1 MPVLATL
8 RRALHTGGTF
18 VLDALAPLRCV
29 GCNRLGTIACPDCLA
44 KVQTTVTTTPGP
56 EPLTSISSAVEYQ
69 DQFAQRLLHALK
81 YDHIRGAVEPLAH
94 WLIPV
99 VRAVHQPGD
108 VLIPVPLHARRRRQR
123 GFNQSELLAKKVSAA
138 VNVPIAYCVQRN
150 RNTKP
155 QVECDGEERRKNLV
169 DAFTVSPFNTKRIIV
184 LDDVTTTGSTFVE
197 IAKAI
202 RKVSDV
208 PIIGVAVGRG

>member
-1 MPVLATL
+1 MPVFAAL
-8 RRALHTGGTF
+8 RRAVTKTGEF
-18 VLDALAPLRCV
+18 LLAALAPLRCV
-29 GCNRLGTIACPDCLA
+29 GCNRIGTIACPDCLA

-56 EPLTSISSAVEYQ
+56 EPLVSISSAVEFQ
-69 DQFAQRLLHALK
+69 DQFAQRLVHALK
-81 YDHIRGAVEPLAH
+81 YDHIMAAVEPLAA
-94 WLIPV
+94 WLMPV

-108 VLIPVPLHARRRRQR
+108 VLVPVPLHARRLRQR

-138 VNVPIAYCVQRN
+138 LNIPIAYAVQRN

-155 QVECDGEERRKNLV
+155 QVECDGIERRKNLYEAFTATPV
-169 DAFTVSPFNTKRIIV
+169 DAKRII
-184 LDDVTTTGSTFVE
+184 LIDDVTTTGSTFVE

-202 RKVSDV
+202 RKVTSV